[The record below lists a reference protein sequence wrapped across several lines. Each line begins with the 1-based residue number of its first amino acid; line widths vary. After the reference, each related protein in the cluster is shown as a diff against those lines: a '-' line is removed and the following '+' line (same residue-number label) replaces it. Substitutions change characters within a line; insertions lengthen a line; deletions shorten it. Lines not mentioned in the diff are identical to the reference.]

1 MRFSAKLKTWMA
13 IPLIFS
19 MYASL
24 FMPAMHVE
32 ASNEPEP
39 GFFEDHFNRSVIN
52 ENWQVVDGAWS
63 VQNGM
68 MTADSGSGSKA
79 LIKENELQDGSMEG
93 DISFPDRKGD
103 AGFLL
108 RTISAAPGADNVKGY
123 YAGISAQGTGSVF
136 LGRMDNK
143 WTELKRAS
151 IPVNPNTS
159 YAFKVSA
166 IGSQIKF
173 YVNGELVLE
182 QTDTTYT
189 KGQAGVRLY
198 QSKPTYD
205 NIRIA
210 DDKGAERF
218 VDAFDSEVE
227 SVALPNW
234 QALKGNWKLQSGGI
248 TVNAGQRQALFVKD
262 TLFHDFTVET
272 DISLQDAA
280 GSAGL
285 VFRSQPNI
293 KDGQADGYYVSLR
306 GDGSLVLSRLHE
318 EWTELKTVK
327 ALDTV
332 NLQTFYQ
339 LKVVTYGSGI
349 KIFLDDMHNAV
360 MEYEDDSELKWSS
373 GGIGVW
379 ANDAQSV
386 FDNFIATDYAVPAES
401 FKEPVA
407 NKDPLAQTPFV
418 PLPLGS
424 VKADGWL
431 LTQLELM
438 KEGATG
444 YAEDLYGELN
454 TNSEWLGGTAPESNW
469 ERPVYYVKGLVA
481 LAYTLD
487 DPELIAKSQKW
498 VSWILASQR
507 EDGFFGP
514 ASDNDW
520 WPRMVALYVL
530 KDYYEATDDERVLS
544 FLTNYFHY
552 QLDNLDARPLRDWGQ
567 VRSGDNLNVVLWL
580 YNRTGDP
587 FLIQLAKKLRTQGTD
602 TTDVFTN
609 NNFLTPAKSNPDNFY
624 TQHTVNVNQ
633 SIKTSAIYSQVSN
646 NEADKLAF
654 QAGNKH
660 LDQLHNQITGMNS
673 GTEMLAGLSSTQ
685 GVELC
690 AIVER
695 IHSNAVAAMITGDP
709 QIGDALEKITFNSL
723 PGSMS
728 KDLKTHQYYSLP
740 NQVQS
745 GVTDHGFKQ
754 NYDNGTVQSPYSG
767 FPCCRFNMHMG
778 WPYFVKDMWAGT
790 SDGGLGVIAYGPS
803 RVSAV
808 IKGANVTVKEATNY
822 PFEDEIAF
830 TIEEASESVAF
841 PLKLRIPEW
850 TKNAI
855 ITVNGQPQPAAKSGE
870 YYTIDRQWKEGD
882 TVSLTLPMEI
892 KTSTWINNSIGI
904 ERGPLVFSLKIE
916 ENWVEKSNPAPHIK
930 TSGFKEYAIDA
941 KSPWNYGL
949 LIDRDNPGASIEVVT
964 SEMPENP
971 FLQETTPIKLIAKG
985 KRIPA
990 WGKAPNGVSVAE
1002 PPVGPVYSAEPTEEI
1017 TLVPFGAENL
1027 RVSYFPEATEDAGA
1041 IPAKYEAEQ
1050 AKLFK
1055 ATARTNNVHASG
1067 SSYVGGID
1075 YADSYV
1081 SFDQVEAPAAG
1092 TYKMF
1097 IWYGQNTGN
1106 YQPATAQIIV
1116 NGGEE
1121 QSVKLAG
1128 TINWGRFMATS
1139 VNVELKEGTNTITF
1153 MRDTGPSSGFYEL
1166 DYIALSSVSD
1176 EQDEPAAAP
1185 KAVWSGAASLESGEQ
1200 ATYTLAV
1207 QGVTDSVYQNVYA
1220 QDVTVTYD
1228 PSKLSFSSAVS
1239 LREGLAVLEPK
1250 ELAPG
1255 KIRILAFGEGV
1266 ALTPNEAWLKL
1277 SFQAAMLEEA
1287 ADTLISAVDMSL
1299 ANSEGHELPISGAQ
1313 HSVHI
1318 QAAPADKTALNEAI
1332 STAQAAYDEAV
1343 TGTQTGQYPAAVKQQ
1358 LQDAINKAK
1367 LTAEDAQATKAQI
1380 AAAILKLFETLELF
1394 RSGIIKP
1401 TDGDI
1406 NHDNKRSIGDLAIVA
1421 AAYGKSSSD
1430 PNWEQYRNADL
1441 NRDGIVDIE
1450 DLAML
1455 AAWITG

>member
-13 IPLIFS
+13 IPLVFS

-24 FMPAMHVE
+24 FMPAVHVE
-32 ASNEPEP
+32 ASSEPEP

-52 ENWQVVDGAWS
+52 EKWQVVDGSWS
-63 VQNGM
+63 TENGS
-68 MTADSGSGSKA
+68 MTAESGLGSKA
-79 LIKENELQDGSMEG
+79 LIKETELQDGSIEG
-93 DISFPDRKGD
+93 DISFPERKGD

-108 RTISAAPGADNVKGY
+108 RTISATPGADNVKGY

-151 IPVNPNTS
+151 IPVNPSTV
-159 YAFKVSA
+159 YRFKVSA
-166 IGSQIKF
+166 VGSQIKF
-173 YVNGELVLE
+173 YVNGALVLE

-198 QSKPTYD
+198 QAKPTYD
-205 NIRIA
+205 NVRIA
-210 DDKGAERF
+210 DDKGVERF
-218 VDAFDSEVE
+218 VDAFDSPAV
-227 SVALPNW
+227 SLALPNW
-234 QALKGNWKLQSGGI
+234 QAVKGNWKLQAGGT
-248 TVNAGQRQALFVKD
+248 TVNVGTMQAMLVKD
-262 TLFHDFTVET
+262 TVFHDFTVET
-272 DISLQDAA
+272 DISLQEAA

-285 VFRSQPNI
+285 LFRSQPDR
-293 KDGQADGYYVSLR
+293 KDDQTIGYYVGLQ
-306 GDGSLVLSRLHE
+306 GDGSLVLSRYNE
-318 EWTELKTVK
+318 ERTELKSVK
-327 ALDTV
+327 ALDSITP
-332 NLQTFYQ
+332 NKSYQ
-339 LKVVTYGSGI
+339 LKVVTYGNGI
-349 KIFLDDMHNAV
+349 KVFLDDMHSPV
-360 MEYEDDSELKWSS
+360 LEYHDDSQRKLSS

-379 ANDAQSV
+379 ADNVQPV
-386 FDNFIATDYAVPAES
+386 FDNFIATDYAVPVES
-401 FKEPVA
+401 FKEPVV
-407 NKDPLAQTPFV
+407 NKSPLAQTPFV

-469 ERPVYYVKGLVA
+469 ERPVYYVKGLIA

-487 DPELIAKSQKW
+487 DPDLIAKSQKW

-544 FLTNYFHY
+544 FLTNYFRY
-552 QLDNLDARPLRDWGQ
+552 QLNNLDQRPLRDWGQ

-580 YNRTGDP
+580 YNRTEDP
-587 FLIQLAKKLRTQGTD
+587 FLIQLAEKLHAQGTD

-609 NNFLTPAKSNPDNFY
+609 NNFLTSAKSNPDNFY

-654 QAGNKH
+654 QAGNQH

-695 IHSNAVAAMITGDP
+695 VHSNAVAAMITGDP
-709 QIGDALEKITFNSL
+709 KIGDALEKITFNSL
-723 PGSMS
+723 PGAMS

-754 NYDNGTVQSPYSG
+754 NYGNGTVQSPYSG

-778 WPYFVKDMWAGT
+778 WSYFVKDMWAGT

-803 RVSAV
+803 RVSAT
-808 IKGANVTVKEATNY
+808 IKGAHVTVKETTNY
-822 PFEDEIAF
+822 PFEDEIRF
-830 TIEEASESVAF
+830 TIEKASKSVAF

-850 TKNAI
+850 TDNAVV
-855 ITVNGQPQPAAKSGE
+855 TVNGQPQAAVKSGQ
-870 YYTIDRQWKEGD
+870 YFTIDRQWEKGD
-882 TVSLTLPMEI
+882 TVTLTLPMEI
-892 KTSTWINNSIGI
+892 KASTWVNHSIGI

-916 ENWVEKSNPAPHIK
+916 ENWVEKENPAPQVK
-930 TSGFKEYAIDA
+930 APGFKEYAIDA

-949 LIDRDNPGASIEVVT
+949 LIDREHPEASIKVVT
-964 SEMPENP
+964 SAMPDNP

-990 WGKAPNGVSVAE
+990 WGKAPNGVSAAE
-1002 PPVGPVYSAEPTEEI
+1002 PPVGPVYSAEATEEI

-1027 RVSYFPEATEDAGA
+1027 RVTYFPEATEDPSA

-1055 ATARTNNVHASG
+1055 ATTRTNNAYASG
-1067 SSYVGGID
+1067 SSYVGGMD

-1081 SFDQVEAPAAG
+1081 SFEQIEAPAAG

-1097 IWYGQNTGN
+1097 VWYGQNTGN
-1106 YQPATAQIIV
+1106 YQPATAKIIV

-1121 QSVKLAG
+1121 QAVQLAG

-1139 VNVELKEGTNTITF
+1139 INVELQKGANTITF
-1153 MRDTGPSSGFYEL
+1153 MRGSGASPGFYEL
-1166 DYIALSSVSD
+1166 DYIALSAINEEPEEPSVD
-1176 EQDEPAAAP
+1176 RAAAWTGT
-1185 KAVWSGAASLESGEQ
+1185 ATLASGE
-1200 ATYTLAV
+1200 AAAFTLAV
-1207 QGVTDSVYQNVYA
+1207 QGVTDSVYQSVYA
-1220 QDVTVTYD
+1220 QDVTVTFD
-1228 PSKLSFSSAVS
+1228 PSKLSFLGAES
-1239 LREGLAVLEPK
+1239 LREGLSLLEPK
-1250 ELAPG
+1250 ALEPG
-1255 KIRILAFGEGV
+1255 RIRILAFGEGV
-1266 ALTPNEAWLKL
+1266 ALTPNAAWLKL
-1277 SFQAAMLEEA
+1277 SFQAAVLEKA
-1287 ADTLISAVDMSL
+1287 ADTVISVAEMSL
-1299 ANSEGHELPISGAQ
+1299 ANGEGQELPITGAQ
-1313 HSVHI
+1313 HVVHI
-1318 QAAPADKTALNEAI
+1318 AAAATDKTALIEAI
-1332 STAQAAYDEAV
+1332 SAAQAIHDEAI
-1343 TGTQTGQYPAAVKQQ
+1343 TGTLPGQYSVSVKQQ
-1358 LQDAINKAK
+1358 LQSAINKAK
-1367 LTAEDAQATKAQI
+1367 LIADDKQATQSQI
-1380 AAAILKLFETLELF
+1380 AAAILQISEAIDIF
-1394 RSGIIKP
+1394 RSSVVKP
-1401 TDGDI
+1401 TDGDL

-1421 AAYGKSSSD
+1421 AAYGKTSTDSD
-1430 PNWEQYRNADL
+1430 WVKYRKADL

-1450 DLAML
+1450 DLALL

>member
-13 IPLIFS
+13 IPLVFS

-24 FMPAMHVE
+24 FMPAVHVE
-32 ASNEPEP
+32 ASSEPEP

-52 ENWQVVDGAWS
+52 EKWQVVDGSWS
-63 VQNGM
+63 TEDGS
-68 MTADSGSGSKA
+68 MTAESGLGSKA
-79 LIKENELQDGSMEG
+79 LIKETELQDGSIEG
-93 DISFPDRKGD
+93 DISFPERKGD

-108 RTISAAPGADNVKGY
+108 RTISATPGADNVKGY

-151 IPVNPNTS
+151 IPVNPGTV
-159 YAFKVSA
+159 YRFKVSA
-166 IGSQIKF
+166 VGSQIKF
-173 YVNGELVLE
+173 YVNGSLVLE

-198 QSKPTYD
+198 QAKPTYD
-205 NIRIA
+205 NVRIA
-210 DDKGAERF
+210 DDKGVERF
-218 VDAFDSEVE
+218 VDAFDSPAV
-227 SVALPNW
+227 SLALPNW
-234 QALKGNWKLQSGGI
+234 QMVKGSWKLQAGGT
-248 TVNAGQRQALFVKD
+248 TVNAGPMQAMLVKD
-262 TLFHDFTVET
+262 TVFHDFTVET
-272 DISLQDAA
+272 DISLQAAA
-280 GSAGL
+280 GAAGL
-285 VFRSQPNI
+285 LFRSQPER
-293 KDGQADGYYVSLR
+293 KGDQTTGYYVGLQ
-306 GDGSLVLSRLHE
+306 GDGNLVLSRYNE
-318 EWTELKTVK
+318 ERTELKSVRVLD
-327 ALDTV
+327 ALTPS
-332 NLQTFYQ
+332 QSYQ
-339 LKVVTYGSGI
+339 LKVVTYGHGI
-349 KIFLDDMHNAV
+349 KVFLDDMHSPV
-360 MEYEDDSELKWSS
+360 LEFRDDSQRKLAS

-379 ANDAQSV
+379 ADNVQPV
-386 FDNFIATDYAVPAES
+386 FDNFIATDYAVPVES

-407 NKDPLAQTPFV
+407 NKSPLAQTPFV

-469 ERPVYYVKGLVA
+469 ERPVYYVKGLIA

-487 DPELIAKSQKW
+487 DPDLIAKSQKW

-544 FLTNYFHY
+544 FLTNYFRY
-552 QLDNLDARPLRDWGQ
+552 QLNNLDQRPLRDWGQ

-580 YNRTGDP
+580 YNRTEDP
-587 FLIQLAKKLRTQGTD
+587 FLIQLAEKLHTQGTD

-609 NNFLTPAKSNPDNFY
+609 NNFLTSAKSNPDNFY

-646 NEADKLAF
+646 NEVDKLAF
-654 QAGNKH
+654 QAGNQH

-695 IHSNAVAAMITGDP
+695 VHSNAVAAMITGDP
-709 QIGDALEKITFNSL
+709 KIGDALEKITFNSL
-723 PGSMS
+723 PGAMS

-754 NYDNGTVQSPYSG
+754 NYGNGTVQSPYSG

-803 RVSAV
+803 RVSAS
-808 IKGANVTVKEATNY
+808 IKGTNVTVKETTNY
-822 PFEDEIAF
+822 PFEDEIRF

-850 TKNAI
+850 TDNAVVI
-855 ITVNGQPQPAAKSGE
+855 VNGQPQAAVKSGQ
-870 YYTIDRQWKEGD
+870 YFTIDRQWEKGD
-882 TVSLTLPMEI
+882 TVTLTLPMKI
-892 KTSTWINNSIGI
+892 KASTWVNHSIGI

-916 ENWVEKSNPAPHIK
+916 ENWVEKANPAPQVK
-930 TSGFKEYAIDA
+930 ASGFKEYAIDA

-949 LIDRDNPGASIEVVT
+949 LIDREHPEASIEVVT
-964 SEMPENP
+964 SAMPDNP

-990 WGKAPNGVSVAE
+990 WGKAPNGVSAAE
-1002 PPVGPVYSAEPTEEI
+1002 PPVGPVYSAEATEEI

-1027 RVSYFPEATEDAGA
+1027 RVTYFPEATEDPSA

-1055 ATARTNNVHASG
+1055 AAVRANNAYASG
-1067 SSYVGGID
+1067 SSYVGGMD
-1075 YADSYV
+1075 YADSYA
-1081 SFDQVEAPAAG
+1081 SFEQVEAPAAG

-1097 IWYGQNTGN
+1097 VWYGQNTGN
-1106 YQPATAQIIV
+1106 YQPATAKIIV

-1121 QSVKLAG
+1121 QALQLAG

-1139 VNVELKEGTNTITF
+1139 INVELQEGANTITF
-1153 MRDTGPSSGFYEL
+1153 MRGSGASPGFYEL
-1166 DYIALSSVSD
+1166 DYIALSAISD
-1176 EQDEPAAAP
+1176 EPEEPAFDPTAA
-1185 KAVWSGAASLESGEQ
+1185 WIGTASLASGEE
-1200 ATYTLAV
+1200 AAFTLAV
-1207 QGVTDSVYQNVYA
+1207 QGVTDSVYQSVYA
-1220 QDVTVTYD
+1220 QDVTVTFD
-1228 PSKLSFSSAVS
+1228 PSKLSFSDVAS
-1239 LREGLAVLEPK
+1239 LREGLSVLEPK
-1250 ELAPG
+1250 LLEPG

-1266 ALTPNEAWLKL
+1266 AMTPNEAWLKL
-1277 SFQAAMLEEA
+1277 SFQAAVLEEA
-1287 ADTLISAVDMSL
+1287 ADTVITVAEMSL
-1299 ANSEGHELPISGAQ
+1299 ANGEGRELPIAGAQ
-1313 HSVHI
+1313 HAVHI
-1318 QAAPADKTALNEAI
+1318 AAAAVDKTALIEAI
-1332 STAQAAYDEAV
+1332 AAAQAIHDEAM
-1343 TGTQTGQYPAAVKQQ
+1343 TGTQPGQYPAAVKQQ
-1358 LQDAINKAK
+1358 LQAAIDKAK
-1367 LTAEDAQATKAQI
+1367 LIADDKQATHSQI
-1380 AAAILKLFETLELF
+1380 GAAILQISEALDIF
-1394 RSGIIKP
+1394 RSGVIKP
-1401 TDGDI
+1401 TDGDL

-1421 AAYGKSSSD
+1421 AAYGKTSTDSD
-1430 PNWEQYRNADL
+1430 WVKYRKADL

-1450 DLAML
+1450 DLALL